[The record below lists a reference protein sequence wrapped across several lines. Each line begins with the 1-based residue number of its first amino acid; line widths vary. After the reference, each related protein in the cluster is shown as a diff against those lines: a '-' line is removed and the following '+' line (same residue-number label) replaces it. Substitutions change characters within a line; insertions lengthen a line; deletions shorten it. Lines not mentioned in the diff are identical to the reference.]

1 MTDRERP
8 EMLYLD
14 KCWRLLQQLTAQTGP
29 RPAQRLVAGRPNFDS
44 DVGYTPHAAALTP
57 AEIAEVA
64 DDLDALAE
72 HGLDAYCATLSE
84 RDAGYVRPYLNDALS
99 FTRLLA
105 DRGWGL
111 AYLIG

>member
-1 MTDRERP
+1 
-8 EMLYLD
+8 MLYLD
-14 KCWRLLQQLTAQTGP
+14 KCWRLLQQLTAPTGP

-99 FTRLLA
+99 LTRLLA

-111 AYLIG
+111 ASLIG